1 MFERLRFARYALRFE
16 RAFKTDQWDDVKAC
30 FHPEAR
36 YIVRGSGT
44 SYDGEVAY
52 PDAIVAF
59 FKRMLDDLDRK
70 FDSRKPGFRGLPRVR
85 GGELFLPWKARYS
98 IGDKS
103 VVLTGDSRC
112 RFKDGKIIELSD
124 TMIEEEA
131 KAWGALIG
139 VTA

>member
-16 RAFKTDQWDDVKAC
+16 RAFKTDRWDDVKAC

-52 PDAIVAF
+52 PGAIVAF

-70 FDSRKPGFRGLPRVR
+70 FDSRKPGFRGFPSVR

-98 IGDKS
+98 IGDQS

-124 TMIEEEA
+124 TMIEAEA
-131 KAWGALIG
+131 KAWGAMVG
-139 VTA
+139 VAA